1 MATIPCDMHSDQDCN
16 CARCGHEC
24 SRVQIEEDRP
34 LHRIAEVRSQ
44 QGLSL
49 RAISRRTGIDI
60 RDLKQQELATT
71 DLSLRDLHRWAAALE
86 VPVDSLLVDRDHEL
100 SSSVRDRAALVKIMK
115 TVVAVQEIATSPRV
129 ARMTEMLREQLL
141 AMMPELA
148 EVGGWPN
155 YGSRRPQDHV
165 GRIAGNPIN
174 VDNLSLE

>member
-1 MATIPCDMHSDQDCN
+1 MATIPCNTQTEPDCT
-16 CARCGHEC
+16 CTEC
-24 SRVQIEEDRP
+24 SHVRAHAKQQ

-49 RAISRRTGIDI
+49 RAIARRTGIDV
-60 RDLKQQELATT
+60 RELKQQELETT
-71 DLSLRDLHRWAAALE
+71 DLSLRDLHRWADALE
-86 VPVDSLLVDRDHEL
+86 VPVSNLLVDRDHDL

-115 TVVAVQEIATSPRV
+115 TVVALQEVAASPRV
-129 ARMTEMLREQLL
+129 ARLSEMLREQLL

-165 GRIAGNPIN
+165 GRIAANPIHI
-174 VDNLSLE
+174 DSLSLE